1 MDFHLRSPDSQD
13 LKFMANLLMLL
24 LKLKGE
30 NKINLTYSGEKK
42 NGKRD
47 YSHLQVPREQVCPK
61 SKKHKHIAFH
71 LKRLLLRL
79 KLGNKSLYP

>member
-30 NKINLTYSGEKK
+30 NKINLTYSGEKRK
-42 NGKRD
+42 KKR
-47 YSHLQVPREQVCPK
+47 
-61 SKKHKHIAFH
+61 
-71 LKRLLLRL
+71 
-79 KLGNKSLYP
+79 